1 MLRFVVSDD
10 KVPEE
15 GPKSTRTGRLFS
27 LPPKGPHLD
36 VHFKGKEVDRVLG
49 PKMVELEKKV
59 ERSLVLTA
67 KKDELE
73 NKDEKHRVQPKF
85 AV

>member
-36 VHFKGKEVDRVLG
+36 VHSYGMGTDH
-49 PKMVELEKKV
+49 
-59 ERSLVLTA
+59 
-67 KKDELE
+67 
-73 NKDEKHRVQPKF
+73 N
-85 AV
+85 AVRGG